1 MSFDG
6 KKKEREYFYILASRR
21 MRVKLFSIIALVV
34 IGFCISFYF
43 VQTTNRQT
51 NNKNS
56 GNLARN
62 ENYDNL
68 GVLKMSLNEFDKD
81 ILFQEIKQI
90 QNTLE
95 ASYVLPNL
103 ETSNEIVEVEEQEES
118 DEEPLKSIQSSSF
131 NSKSFNLMLF
141 LHQILLF

>member
-1 MSFDG
+1 
-6 KKKEREYFYILASRR
+6 
-21 MRVKLFSIIALVV
+21 
-34 IGFCISFYF
+34 
-43 VQTTNRQT
+43 
-51 NNKNS
+51 
-56 GNLARN
+56 
-62 ENYDNL
+62 
-68 GVLKMSLNEFDKD
+68 MSLNEFDKD

>member
-1 MSFDG
+1 
-6 KKKEREYFYILASRR
+6 

-43 VQTTNRQT
+43 VQTTKRLT